1 MKNNTFLGNMNRKL
15 IKILACVIGMCGYQ
29 AKAQTPLLFN
39 QGGNIFVGNNG
50 ILMVQGTVQV
60 GNDGGTPSVPA
71 SFTNTGTVFVE
82 GDWINNSTGTC
93 FTSNNVGKVHLFGGA
108 AVTPTPSL
116 YNTAGFQ
123 KIGGT
128 FHTNF
133 NNLILEGAGTAGDA
147 FKEVVNNGLPTL
159 TQLNVS
165 IDNELQ
171 LNDREFRL
179 NDNRC
184 IILSTDPN
192 AIKRSFNILD
202 NSLDG
207 YISTDAF
214 GRLQRSTNLLVE
226 YIFPLGHSGN
236 SGTTPSNAA
245 KYRPIGL
252 IPKNTGS
259 TYSVRMANFDAT
271 VDVERWDRTTKQDT
285 ICEINPEFFHLID
298 YVGSDLTDIKMYYL
312 STDPIIEKM
321 ANFKDN
327 GVRREWTSLGVGD
340 EAVSGAFTTKQVSDY
355 LIDTQYPAFALS
367 NSRPQAAFTA
377 TTIGPDGNIKTVTPT
392 DNEIFKTPYTIV
404 CDPTNFSSNTGALYC
419 FDFGDGTPQ
428 VCNSDPDFS
437 GFEHAYAERG
447 IYTII
452 MTVTNG
458 NICPDVDSLQ
468 LKVNDIFRVFVPTGM
483 SEGNQFFSFMGYI
496 NVDLLLFDRWGLLVR
511 QLQVPNPSGEYIE
524 SPWDLTDENGK
535 PVQEDAYAFRM
546 ECTRPDGTIDVR
558 VGTITVL
565 R

>member
-1 MKNNTFLGNMNRKL
+1 
-15 IKILACVIGMCGYQ
+15 
-29 AKAQTPLLFN
+29 
-39 QGGNIFVGNNG
+39 
-50 ILMVQGTVQV
+50 MVQGTVQV
-60 GNDGGTPSVPA
+60 GNDGGSPSVPA
-71 SFTNTGTVFVE
+71 SFTNIGGTVFVE

-93 FTSNNVGKVHLFGGA
+93 FTSNNLGKVHFFGGA
-108 AVTPTPSL
+108 AVTPTPSTK
-116 YNTAGFQ
+116 NPAGFQ

-147 FKEVVNNGLPTL
+147 YKEVVNNGIPTL

-171 LNDREFRL
+171 LKDREFRL

-184 IILSTDPN
+184 IILSTDPS
-192 AIKRSFNILD
+192 AISRSSIPLNDNSFDGAN

-207 YISTDAF
+207 YISTDAY
-214 GRLQRSTNLLVE
+214 GRLERRTNLLVE
-226 YIFPLGHSGN
+226 YIFPLGHSSK
-236 SGTTPSNAA
+236 SGTIPSNAA

-271 VDVERWDRTTKQDT
+271 VDIERWDRTVKQDT
-285 ICEINPEFFHLID
+285 ICEINPDFFHLID
-298 YVGSDLTDIKMYYL
+298 YVGSDLTDIRMYYL
-312 STDPIIEKM
+312 STDSIIEKM
-321 ANFKDN
+321 ANFKN
-327 GVRREWTSLGVGD
+327 NTIANQWTSLGVGD
-340 EAVSGAFTTKQVSDY
+340 EAISGAFTTKQVSDY

-392 DNEIFKTPYTIV
+392 DNEIFKTPYTIDV
-404 CDPTNFSSNTGALYC
+404 DPTNFPSNIGAEYC

-428 VCNSDPDFS
+428 VCSSDPDFIQKHS
-437 GFEHAYAERG
+437 YDERG
-447 IYTII
+447 IYTIV
-452 MTVTNG
+452 MTVSNG
-458 NICPDVDSLQ
+458 NICADIDSLQ

-511 QLQVPNPSGEYIE
+511 QLQVPNPSGEYIQ